1 MNLNQA
7 ISLVNAPSQADFT
20 SKEMF
25 YRDVV
30 VNGTVTRV
38 GENDVRVSINLDT
51 DLVETLEVLGFDMGE
66 TNGLTLDQVQRYVNR
81 LAKFISSNDLTPFGY
96 VSLNSTESSEDESE
110 ESSDDWE
117 ESSEES
123 SDY

>member
-51 DLVETLEVLGFDMGE
+51 DLIETLEVLGFDMGE

-110 ESSDDWE
+110 ESSDE
-117 ESSEES
+117 YEES